1 MKRYLRWA
9 VVRAPGLE
17 RLRRN
22 WQHAWQR
29 TMRIPFDPDFAALR
43 VIAHPADDLMLDVGS
58 NQGLAIGAMRL
69 FKPRSRIVAFEPNR
83 VLAEQLRRRCAV
95 DRSVAVHDVGLDEAE
110 ATRTLYLPRYRGYP
124 FFGLAS
130 LVREEAEGW
139 LSEATM
145 AGFDARD
152 LEVEALTCQ
161 VKPLDAFELRPTFIK
176 LDVQGVED
184 RVIRGG
190 MTTIEASRPVLMI
203 ENGASVERCEALLH
217 PLGYRTVA
225 FDGKGWTDDVRRRMN
240 VFLLPGELNSG
251 KRSTA

>member
-9 VVRAPGLE
+9 VVRAPGVE
-17 RLRRN
+17 RLRRDL
-22 WQHAWQR
+22 QHTWQR
-29 TMRIPFDPDFAALR
+29 MMRLPFDPDFAALR
-43 VIAHPADDLMLDVGS
+43 MMAPRADELLLDVGS

-69 FKPRSRIVAFEPNR
+69 FRPGSRIVAFEPNR
-83 VLAEQLRRRCAV
+83 RLAENLRRRFAG
-95 DRSVAVHDVGLDEAE
+95 DRSIAVHDVGLDEA
-110 ATRTLYLPRYRGYP
+110 ASNRTLYLPRYRGYP

-130 LVREEAEGW
+130 MIREEAEGW

-145 AGFDARD
+145 AGFDGRD
-152 LEVEALTCQ
+152 LEVEALPCA

-190 MTTIEASRPVLMI
+190 MRTIEASRPVLMI
-203 ENGASVERCEALLH
+203 ESGASIARCEALLQ

-225 FDGKGWTDDVRRRMN
+225 CDGRGWTDDVRGRMN
-240 VFLLPGELNSG
+240 VFMLSGESNSG
-251 KRSTA
+251 RRSTS